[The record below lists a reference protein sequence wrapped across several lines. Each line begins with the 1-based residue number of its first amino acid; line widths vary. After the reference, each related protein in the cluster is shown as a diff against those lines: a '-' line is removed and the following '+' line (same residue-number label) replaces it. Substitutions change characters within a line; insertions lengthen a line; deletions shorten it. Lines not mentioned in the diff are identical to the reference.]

1 MLCVYN
7 MYVHVDIHVE
17 LETRHGEQCEEEGEG
32 EEEEEGEEEVG
43 DIVGR
48 ERGEVGQISEEDY
61 AKRSKW
67 ER

>member
-17 LETRHGEQCEEEGEG
+17 LETRHGEQCEEG
-32 EEEEEGEEEVG
+32 EEGEEEVG